1 MVLYKIVL
9 GKEKCIMEELDKYWD
24 NIHKNYTS
32 CYDGWL
38 DKYIDLL
45 KKDDVIVELGCGRAY
60 TSNYLMKQGF
70 NNITACDFS
79 EEVLRI
85 VREENKNLK
94 TMNFDM
100 SRGLPFNDNSIDIII
115 ADLSLHYF
123 NNKTTQYI
131 INEIY
136 RVIKSGGYLIGRV
149 NSVNDSNHMSP
160 NMKQI
165 ENHFFYDGAIYKRF
179 FDKEELKRYFN
190 KFEIYRMEEEKMD
203 RYEKP
208 KVLLEFCMM
217 KSE

>member
-1 MVLYKIVL
+1 
-9 GKEKCIMEELDKYWD
+9 MEELNKYWD

-45 KKDDVIVELGCGRAY
+45 KNDDVIVELGCGRAY
-60 TSNYLMKQGF
+60 ASNYLMEQGF
-70 NNITACDFS
+70 RDITACDFS
-79 EEVLRI
+79 EEALKV

-136 RVIKSGGYLIGRV
+136 RVLKNDGYVI
-149 NSVNDSNHMSP
+149 
-160 NMKQI
+160 
-165 ENHFFYDGAIYKRF
+165 
-179 FDKEELKRYFN
+179 
-190 KFEIYRMEEEKMD
+190 
-203 RYEKP
+203 
-208 KVLLEFCMM
+208 
-217 KSE
+217 